1 MRAKKKFYVIAYDT
15 SSVKRR
21 QLIVKLLEPY
31 GRRINYSVYEC
42 MLTETQLSEVVQN
55 IMKIVV
61 AGKDQV
67 VMYKLCLDCYAGIIY
82 IPDRRM
88 KIDTVVIA

>member
-61 AGKDQV
+61 AGKD
-67 VMYKLCLDCYAGIIY
+67 
-82 IPDRRM
+82 
-88 KIDTVVIA
+88 